1 MKTGFWFAIVSLA
14 VALAAGW
21 FALGRLEGKAPRVSA
36 PSEIVLGQAPQQ
48 IEIGLEDPESGIRS
62 VSARLLHEAG
72 SRSLMQEAYPGDL
85 IRGAE
90 ASQRKTRLVLEFDAA
105 TASAPDGDAT
115 LVLQVRDWSWQDG
128 LSGNRAEVSIP
139 VVIDTRP
146 PEVKVESGITYV
158 HRGGS
163 AAAVYRVSE
172 PVVADGVRVGES
184 FFPGYPHPSGEA
196 QRRIAIFGVPVEAPT
211 EASVEVMARDRAGNE
226 GTSPFPAKVLERVFR
241 KSQIEIT
248 EDFVNRVAAPLALQ
262 TGLEVG
268 EPAETFRRVNE
279 ELRARSEIIIRES
292 LLASNQTERRW
303 EGAFEQLRGSQVTS
317 RFAEDRSYVM
327 GGVPISR
334 ARHYGFDLAS
344 VARAPVTAAAAGVVA
359 YAGDLGIYG
368 GCVIID
374 HGLGVASL
382 YGHLS
387 EIDVSRDEDVRA
399 GQSLGR
405 SGSTGLA
412 GGDHLHFAILV
423 GDDYVDPLE
432 WWDPK
437 WLRSHIGVRLENSK
451 P

>member
-90 ASQRKTRLVLEFDAA
+90 SSQRKTRLVLEFDAA

-172 PVVADGVRVGES
+172 PVVVDGVRVGES

-262 TGLEVG
+262 TGLEVEVE

-359 YAGDLGIYG
+359 YADNLGI
-368 GCVIID
+368 
-374 HGLGVASL
+374 
-382 YGHLS
+382 
-387 EIDVSRDEDVRA
+387 
-399 GQSLGR
+399 
-405 SGSTGLA
+405 
-412 GGDHLHFAILV
+412 
-423 GDDYVDPLE
+423 
-432 WWDPK
+432 
-437 WLRSHIGVRLENSK
+437 
-451 P
+451 